1 MRVSKN
7 FLLSELIRSSTAKRL
22 DIDNEPTKKHLRNLQ
37 RTVDLLLQPLRDAVG
52 PIRVSSGY
60 RSKALNRAIG
70 GSNKSQHCKAE
81 ALDLQYWED
90 GIMNNKVIY
99 DWIIKSDIEFDQ
111 MINEFDFSWI
121 HISLAKKKIE
131 NKYLKRLKTRK
142 EILNTDTQM
151 IKNLIGKLIG
161 QASEII
167 DEVVTTD
174 EEREQL
180 KKQFKEV
187 VQNHERD
194 MYAIEVEDR
203 KSARVLFKD
212 DSYIQKILAIIFTSA
227 YFFLSYT
234 MFEYFVMNTIE
245 LSDYEIGFISTV
257 FGAMSSKVNTIVDF
271 FFGGSSKK

>member
-1 MRVSKN
+1 M
-7 FLLSELIRSSTAKRL
+7 
-22 DIDNEPTKKHLRNLQ
+22 
-37 RTVDLLLQPLRDAVG
+37 
-52 PIRVSSGY
+52 
-60 RSKALNRAIG
+60 
-70 GSNKSQHCKAE
+70 
-81 ALDLQYWED
+81 
-90 GIMNNKVIY
+90 
-99 DWIIKSDIEFDQ
+99 
-111 MINEFDFSWI
+111 
-121 HISLAKKKIE
+121 
-131 NKYLKRLKTRK
+131 KRLKTRK

>member
-1 MRVSKN
+1 MR
-7 FLLSELIRSSTAKRL
+7 
-22 DIDNEPTKKHLRNLQ
+22 
-37 RTVDLLLQPLRDAVG
+37 
-52 PIRVSSGY
+52 
-60 RSKALNRAIG
+60 
-70 GSNKSQHCKAE
+70 
-81 ALDLQYWED
+81 
-90 GIMNNKVIY
+90 
-99 DWIIKSDIEFDQ
+99 
-111 MINEFDFSWI
+111 
-121 HISLAKKKIE
+121 
-131 NKYLKRLKTRK
+131 

-151 IKNLIGKLIG
+151 FKNILGKLIG

-203 KSARVLFKD
+203 KSARGLFQN
-212 DSYIQKILAIIFTSA
+212 DSYLQKILAIIFTSA

-234 MFEYFVMNTIE
+234 MFEYFVMNTLQ

>member
-1 MRVSKN
+1 MFKN
-7 FLLSELIRSSTAKRL
+7 I
-22 DIDNEPTKKHLRNLQ
+22 
-37 RTVDLLLQPLRDAVG
+37 
-52 PIRVSSGY
+52 
-60 RSKALNRAIG
+60 
-70 GSNKSQHCKAE
+70 
-81 ALDLQYWED
+81 
-90 GIMNNKVIY
+90 
-99 DWIIKSDIEFDQ
+99 
-111 MINEFDFSWI
+111 
-121 HISLAKKKIE
+121 
-131 NKYLKRLKTRK
+131 
-142 EILNTDTQM
+142 
-151 IKNLIGKLIG
+151 IGKLIG

-194 MYAIEVEDR
+194 MYALEVEDR

-212 DSYIQKILAIIFTSA
+212 DSYIQKILAVIFTSA

-234 MFEYFVMNTIE
+234 MFEYFVMNTIQ